1 MGTKRTQMFARNI
14 YAYKY
19 KYLCVSLCVCVCECV
34 HRDSSRSTN
43 VLSLNTNW
51 ITSSCII
58 FHLLFF
64 QIICVHKSQK
74 FVKQL
79 LCCRAC
85 KHDCT
90 FFPLLWFEGLGAGK
104 LECHENA
111 YIKNKMRSSNGANPK
126 KIEYSK
132 HCRQTNVAGK
142 EHSIL
147 FALTFVINILSGALF
162 RHQI

>member
-64 QIICVHKSQK
+64 SSNYMCTQVSKICEIVT
-74 FVKQL
+74 L
-79 LCCRAC
+79 LPCMQARL
-85 KHDCT
+85 HV
-90 FFPLLWFEGLGAGK
+90 FPLLWFEGLEAGK
-104 LECHENA
+104 LEGHENA
-111 YIKNKMRSSNGANPK
+111 YIKNEMRSSEPK

-132 HCRQTNVAGK
+132 HCHQTNVTGK
-142 EHSIL
+142 R
-147 FALTFVINILSGALF
+147 A
-162 RHQI
+162 